1 MSIIRKQLLTSGA
14 ALVLAA
20 SLGTIANAQ
29 SSDGKTKVK
38 RFDEIIVTARKRE
51 ENIQETPL
59 SISAFTSSM
68 IEGAGIRSMADL
80 AKFTPGFTL
89 DEDFG
94 RFAANRPVIRG
105 QSTILGASGVSTFVD
120 GILLAGSLLDYDLN
134 DVERVEVI
142 KGPQSAL
149 YGRNTYSGAVNIISK
164 SPSDEFSANLKAEG
178 GSFDRWDMSGSV
190 RGPITDTLS
199 GSLTGRYYERGGPFI
214 NLYDNTEV
222 GQQQSKSISG
232 ALFFEPDDK
241 LKVRARV
248 RYSEL
253 DDDQL
258 RNFNTPVSMNNRFQ
272 DFGGTYLGNFRYF
285 EGEIKALPINVDD
298 ARLLDEK
305 GFDSTENIQA
315 SLSIN
320 YDVTDNFNIEFLNG
334 LNKEDS
340 RSKNEVGNTEF
351 SLSPFFVSLG
361 PLFGPVSNVF
371 VIAGPVADFALDSA
385 GESTDWSSEFRA
397 NYDGGNWQSIVGA
410 YYFDGKSESLSMRK
424 APAAF
429 AQIVEESFNLQDARG
444 QDICTARGFGP
455 PNPCFFNVNLGDE
468 LVDLEYDADRSSFRT
483 DRSNIALFASLNVDV
498 SDQLSVSAEARYATE
513 EITSTSTRRS
523 QKYDYLGNEIGFTSA
538 PEVVRNA
545 KFHSFSPRFTAK
557 YQINDNTNLY
567 AVVANGNKP
576 GGFNG
581 TNVINLGFGTFDE
594 ESVWSYEAGTKNT
607 LMDGTLILN
616 LSAYHNTISDY
627 QLTQAIVLS
636 AINQTTS
643 VVTNLGKVRIKGLE
657 AEMIYRVPAL
667 PGLILNANYA
677 LADSEFLEGTDI
689 TEGKHNDV
697 IDDGLVNCSIG
708 LAVPTASCN
717 SGDNVLPGS
726 IVGRALP
733 RAPKHMFS
741 VGMNYRRAVT
751 DNMDFIL
758 NTTANY
764 ESKKFVQVHNL
775 AYFGEALV
783 VNGSVGV
790 DMDGFSLTVWGRNL
804 TKEDSV
810 VAASRYIDEAR
821 SFQRAFLG
829 TPRVGREF
837 GATVRK
843 SF

>member
-1 MSIIRKQLLTSGA
+1 M
-14 ALVLAA
+14 
-20 SLGTIANAQ
+20 
-29 SSDGKTKVK
+29 
-38 RFDEIIVTARKRE
+38 
-51 ENIQETPL
+51 
-59 SISAFTSSM
+59 
-68 IEGAGIRSMADL
+68 
-80 AKFTPGFTL
+80 
-89 DEDFG
+89 
-94 RFAANRPVIRG
+94 
-105 QSTILGASGVSTFVD
+105 
-120 GILLAGSLLDYDLN
+120 LAGSLLDYDLN

-164 SPSDEFSANLKAEG
+164 SPSDEFSADIKAEA
-178 GSFDRWDMSGSV
+178 GSFSRFDVSGSV
-190 RGPITDTLS
+190 RGPLSDTLS
-199 GSLTGRYYERGGPFI
+199 GSLTGRYYERGGPFD
-214 NLYDNTEV
+214 NLYDNSKV
-222 GQQQSKSISG
+222 GQQQSMSLSG
-232 ALFFEPDDK
+232 ALFYEPTDK
-241 LKVRARV
+241 LRVRTRV

-258 RNFNTPVSMNNRFQ
+258 RNFNTPVSMNNVFQ
-272 DFGGTYLGNFRYF
+272 DVGGTYLGNFRYF

-298 ARLLDEK
+298 VRLLDEK
-305 GFDSTENIQA
+305 GFDNSKNIQA
-315 SLSIN
+315 SMSIN
-320 YDVTDNFNIEFLNG
+320 YDVTDNLNIEFLNG
-334 LNKEDS
+334 FNREDS
-340 RSKNEVGNTEF
+340 RSKNEVGNTPF

-361 PLFGPVSNVF
+361 PLFGPVSNVY
-371 VIAGPVADFALDSA
+371 VVSGPVADFALDSE
-385 GESTDWSSEFRA
+385 GDSSDFSSEFRV
-397 NYDGGNWQSIVGA
+397 NYDGGDWQSILGA
-410 YYFDGKSESLSMRK
+410 YYFDGSSESVGLRK

-429 AQIVEESFNLQDARG
+429 AQIVEESFNLNDARG
-444 QDICTARGFGP
+444 VALCTERGFGP
-455 PNPCFFNVNLGDE
+455 PNPCFFSHRFGD
-468 LVDLEYDADRSSFRT
+468 LADLEYDADRSSFRS
-483 DRSNIALFASLNVDV
+483 DRSNIAIFGSLNVDV

-523 QKYDYLGNEIGFTSA
+523 QGYDFLGNELAFTSG
-538 PEVVRNA
+538 PEIIRTA

-557 YQINDNTNLY
+557 YQVNDNTNLY
-567 AVVANGNKP
+567 AVVANGTKP

-581 TNVINLGFGTFDE
+581 TNAISLGLGTYDE

-616 LSAYHNTISDY
+616 LSAYHNTISGY
-627 QLTQAIVLS
+627 QLTQVIELQ

-643 VVTNLGKVRIKGLE
+643 VVTNLGKVRILGLE

-677 LADSEFLEGTDI
+677 LADSEFLEGTDV
-689 TEGKHNDV
+689 TEGRHLDTL
-697 IDDGLVNCSIG
+697 DDGRNNCSIG
-708 LAVPTASCN
+708 LANPNAPCGTTA
-717 SGDNVLPGS
+717 DNVLPGS

-751 DNMDFIL
+751 DDMDFIL

-783 VNGSVGV
+783 VNGSVGL
-790 DMDGFSLTVWGRNL
+790 DMNGLSMTVWGRNL
-804 TKEDSV
+804 TEEDSV

-843 SF
+843 TF